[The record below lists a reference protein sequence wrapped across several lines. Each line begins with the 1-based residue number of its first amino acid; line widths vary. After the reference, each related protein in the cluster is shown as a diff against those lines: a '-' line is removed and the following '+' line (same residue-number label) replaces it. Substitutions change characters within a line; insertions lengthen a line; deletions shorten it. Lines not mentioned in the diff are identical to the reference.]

1 MPKMT
6 GAAATHVMLL
16 RISKAR
22 DAYEVFG
29 WTAASVF
36 TFAEIRARKAEFHEA
51 MDYDLSPMAEFHEAM
66 DHDLSPVW
74 WRQWR
79 QSEAVRKAFRKVRL
93 GAFKRW
99 TWAMQIVA
107 DRELV
112 MHDLSDEET
121 DMEA

>member
-1 MPKMT
+1 LEIKYTEMDLMPKMT
-6 GAAATHVMLL
+6 RAAAQHVMMW
-16 RISKAR
+16 RIYNAR

-29 WTAASVF
+29 WTAATVF
-36 TFAEIRARKAEFHEA
+36 TFAEIRARTAEFHEA
-51 MDYDLSPMAEFHEAM
+51 MDYDQ
-66 DHDLSPVW
+66 SPVW
-74 WRQWR
+74 WR
-79 QSEAVRKAFRKVRL
+79 QSEAVRAAFRAIRL
-93 GAFKRW
+93 GAFECW